1 MANKLLL
8 SISAKQVSA
17 ARWRGN
23 GFAACTVFANDDNGL
38 IAFKDYL
45 ASISNHTVYVMV
57 DATGEDY
64 RLELLPSSFGS
75 DRAEMIGRK
84 LKQHYRNNPYCG
96 AWLQERDSG
105 KRRDGRYLF
114 CALTTPDLIEP
125 WVQAILGRELP
136 IAGIYLLPT
145 AGQTLIEKLQLK
157 QPNLLVVSL
166 HSSGMRLT
174 YFRNQKLRISRLAQ
188 LDSSGQQAIK
198 NLAEEISNT
207 RLYLHGSRVL
217 TLDEHLTVLVIDSE
231 DTLPELVQTIA
242 RDNPN
247 VECRRLGRVEIIE
260 KLGIS
265 ATALTSSIDALYLHL
280 LGLRAPANNL
290 APASVITGYRQQRA
304 QRAVYALA
312 GASALTAIAWCAINT
327 LQIIYTHGKTED
339 AARETVRQQ
348 TQYQEV
354 TRQFPAAP
362 TSAENL
368 KRAVEIAQ
376 KIGGTMR
383 TPETMTT
390 VVSQALELN
399 PAIVLKTFGW
409 KYGTT
414 DITAGAEGANPSS
427 ANTPSS
433 PTTAGLRHQSGL
445 IEGEVR
451 PFRGDYR
458 TAIETINRFVESLS
472 QQPEVATVKIV
483 HLPLNISPDLALS
496 GNTANSGTREQAGK
510 AEFKLLVVL
519 KQTV

>member
-1 MANKLLL
+1 MTNKLLL

-17 ARWRGN
+17 ARWQGN
-23 GFAACTVFANDDNGL
+23 SFAACTIFANDGDGL
-38 IAFKDYL
+38 TAFKQYL
-45 ASISNHTVYVMV
+45 APISNHTVYVMV
-57 DATGEDY
+57 DAVGEDY
-64 RLELLPSSFGS
+64 RFELLPSSFGS
-75 DRAEMIGRK
+75 ERTEMIGRK

-105 KRRDGRYLF
+105 KRRDSRYLF

-125 WVQAILGRELP
+125 WVQAIVGRKLS

-145 AGQTLIEKLQLK
+145 AGQSLIEKLQLK

-188 LDSSGQQAIK
+188 LDSSGQPAIK

-207 RLYLHGSRVL
+207 RLYLHGLRML
-217 TLDEHLTVLVIDSE
+217 TLDERLTVLVIDRE
-231 DTLPELVQTIA
+231 DTLHELVQIIA

-247 VECRRLGRVEIIE
+247 IECRRLGRGEIIG

-265 ATALTSSIDALYLHL
+265 MAALTSSTDALYLHL

-290 APASVITGYRQQRA
+290 APANVTVGYRQHRA
-304 QRAVYALA
+304 QRAIYALA
-312 GASALTAIAWCAINT
+312 GATALGAIAWCAINT
-327 LQIIYTHGKTED
+327 LQIIYTHGKTEAD
-339 AARETVRQQ
+339 ARETARQQ

-368 KRAVEIAQ
+368 RRAVEIAQ

-383 TPETMTT
+383 TPETMTN

-414 DITAGAEGANPSS
+414 DITASAEGLNSS
-427 ANTPSS
+427 SVNASS
-433 PTTAGLRHQSGL
+433 PAATGLRHQSGL

-458 TAIETINRFVESLS
+458 AAIETINRFVEALS
-472 QQPEVATVKIV
+472 QQPEVAAVKIV

-496 GNTANSGTREQAGK
+496 GNTTDSASEQDGK

-519 KQTV
+519 KQTI